1 MPKAKTITRPVIRPE
16 ARDFTAHFSGRDYS
30 PAAVGGA
37 LDAGARGDFT
47 LQHDLFNTMEDTWP
61 RLRANLHKIK
71 HAVRKLPF
79 NVQPFSPKG
88 GAPSASAQEKAAFV
102 ESALWLDAGAPA
114 RGNQA
119 FLDATF
125 ELMDAVARGFA
136 VVEIDWKVDA
146 QGYLVPAGYR
156 RVPVRYLALDP
167 AGELALKLS
176 GAPFASAA
184 SDLHGFADYPGKFLV
199 GVFRS
204 KSGPLGEG
212 AQLRALAP
220 LWLGHMLGWEWLL
233 QKTELFG
240 SPIRWATYPTGATQA
255 EIDTLVSMLRNMGTA
270 AWGAFPQGTQL
281 QLQQG
286 TIPGVAGPSEPSER
300 LMALANRACDLLFL
314 GQNLTSEQ
322 SGQGA
327 RAAAQVHREVELDLY
342 ENYAAFLVD
351 IINDQLI
358 PNLIELNWGSRDE
371 LPFVEVEIPRPNR
384 DQEKADRDKLLFGD
398 LGLPVSLQYLYE
410 RHRVPAPAATDV
422 LFRPYDGARQR
433 GDGHAGGVAPEPANA
448 GEGAAS
454 TGCPQCGRAEPQRH
468 KVPAPA
474 KGDALFQRPKP
485 VAVATPPAASAKA
498 APCACG
504 CDAPIDAASESA
516 AELAA
521 RQQAAAS
528 ALPGQIAAAEA
539 AGEYLVWESVLDNR
553 TTSACSARHGRR
565 YGDGWFNP
573 PPIHYNCRSTLIR
586 VRKDQYKEP
595 VTEPDRSGSTE

>member
-79 NVQPFSPKG
+79 NVQPFTPKG

-136 VVEIDWKVDA
+136 VVEIDWKIDA
-146 QGYLVPAGYR
+146 QGYLIPAGYR

-176 GAPFASAA
+176 GAPFVSAA
-184 SDLHGFADYPGKFLV
+184 SDLHGFGDYPGKFLV
-199 GVFRS
+199 GVYRS

-286 TIPGVAGPSEPSER
+286 TIPGVAGPSEPTER

-314 GQNLTSEQ
+314 GQNLTTEQ

-358 PNLIELNWGSRDE
+358 PNLIELNWGNRDE

-410 RHRVPAPAATDV
+410 RH
-422 LFRPYDGARQR
+422 
-433 GDGHAGGVAPEPANA
+433 
-448 GEGAAS
+448 
-454 TGCPQCGRAEPQRH
+454 

-498 APCACG
+498 ASCACVCG
-504 CDAPIDAASESA
+504 APIDAASESA

-521 RQQAAAS
+521 RQQAAAN

-539 AGEYLVWESVLDNR
+539 ADEYRVWESVLDNR
-553 TTSACSARHGRR
+553 TTSDCSARHGRR

-586 VRKDQYKEP
+586 VPKASYQPPSDGSGM
-595 VTEPDRSGSTE
+595 TE

>member
-1 MPKAKTITRPVIRPE
+1 MPKSKAITRPVIRPDP
-16 ARDFTAHFSGRDYS
+16 RDFIAHFSGRDYS
-30 PAAVGGA
+30 PDAVGGA
-37 LDAGARGDFT
+37 LDAGARGDFS

-79 NVQPFSPKG
+79 NVQPFTPKNG
-88 GAPSASAQEKAAFV
+88 TPSAVAQEKAAFV

-156 RVPVRYLALDP
+156 RVPVRHLALNP
-167 AGELALKLS
+167 VGELSLNLTGSPFVS
-176 GAPFASAA
+176 GAAE
-184 SDLHGFADYPGKFLV
+184 LHGFAEFPAKFLV
-199 GVFRS
+199 GVYRS

-240 SPIRWATYPTGATQA
+240 SPIRWATYPTGSTQA

-286 TIPGVAGPSEPSER
+286 TMPGVAGPSEPSER

-327 RAAAQVHREVELDLY
+327 RAAAQVHRDVELDLY
-342 ENYAAFLVD
+342 ENYAAFIVD
-351 IINDQLI
+351 LINDQLI
-358 PNLIELNWGSRDE
+358 PNLIELNWGNRDE
-371 LPFVEVEIPRPNR
+371 LPFVEVEIPRPDR
-384 DQEKADRDKLLFGD
+384 DQEKATRDKLLFGD

-410 RHRVPAPAATDV
+410 RHRVPAPA
-422 LFRPYDGARQR
+422 
-433 GDGHAGGVAPEPANA
+433 
-448 GEGAAS
+448 
-454 TGCPQCGRAEPQRH
+454 
-468 KVPAPA
+468 
-474 KGDALFQRPKP
+474 KGDDLFQRPKP
-485 VAVATPPAASAKA
+485 VAVVTPPAASAKA

-504 CDAPIDAASESA
+504 CDAPIEATSESA

-521 RQQAAAS
+521 RQQAAAN

-553 TTSACSARHGRR
+553 TTSDCSARHGRR

-573 PPIHYNCRSTLIR
+573 PPIHFNCRSTLIR
-586 VRKDQYKEP
+586 VPKDQYKDP
-595 VTEPDRSGSTE
+595 VSEPDRSGSTE

>member
-79 NVQPFSPKG
+79 NVQPFTPKG
-88 GAPSASAQEKAAFV
+88 GAPSAAAQEKAAFV

-184 SDLHGFADYPGKFLV
+184 SDLHGFGDYPGKFLV
-199 GVFRS
+199 GVYRS

-255 EIDTLVSMLRNMGTA
+255 EIDTLISMLRNMGTA

-314 GQNLTSEQ
+314 GQNLTTEQ

-358 PNLIELNWGSRDE
+358 PNLVELNWGNRDE

-410 RHRVPAPAATDV
+410 RH
-422 LFRPYDGARQR
+422 
-433 GDGHAGGVAPEPANA
+433 
-448 GEGAAS
+448 
-454 TGCPQCGRAEPQRH
+454 

-485 VAVATPPAASAKA
+485 VAVAMPPATSAKA
-498 APCACG
+498 APCPCG
-504 CDAPIDAASESA
+504 CGAPIEATSESA
-516 AELAA
+516 AQLAA
-521 RQQAAAS
+521 RQQAAAN

-553 TTSACSARHGRR
+553 TTSDCSARHGRR

-586 VRKDQYKEP
+586 VPKASYQP
-595 VTEPDRSGSTE
+595 PSDRSGITE

>member
-79 NVQPFSPKG
+79 NVQPFTPKG
-88 GAPSASAQEKAAFV
+88 GAPSAAAQEKAAFV

-146 QGYLVPAGYR
+146 QGYLIPAGYR

-184 SDLHGFADYPGKFLV
+184 SDLHGFGDYPGKFLV
-199 GVFRS
+199 GVYRS

-255 EIDTLVSMLRNMGTA
+255 EIDTLISMLRNMGTA

-286 TIPGVAGPSEPSER
+286 TIPGVAGPSEPTER

-327 RAAAQVHREVELDLY
+327 RAAAEVHREVELDLY

-410 RHRVPAPAATDV
+410 RH
-422 LFRPYDGARQR
+422 
-433 GDGHAGGVAPEPANA
+433 
-448 GEGAAS
+448 
-454 TGCPQCGRAEPQRH
+454 

-485 VAVATPPAASAKA
+485 VAVAAPPAASAKA
-498 APCACG
+498 TPCACG
-504 CDAPIDAASESA
+504 CGAPIEATSESA

-521 RQQAAAS
+521 RQQAAAN

-553 TTSACSARHGRR
+553 TTSDCSARHGRR

-586 VRKDQYKEP
+586 VPKASYQP
-595 VTEPDRSGSTE
+595 PSDRSGITE

>member
-79 NVQPFSPKG
+79 NVQPFTPKG
-88 GAPSASAQEKAAFV
+88 GAPSAVAQEKAAFV

-184 SDLHGFADYPGKFLV
+184 SDLHGFGDYPGKFLV

-358 PNLIELNWGSRDE
+358 PNLIQLNWGNRDE

-410 RHRVPAPAATDV
+410 RH
-422 LFRPYDGARQR
+422 
-433 GDGHAGGVAPEPANA
+433 
-448 GEGAAS
+448 
-454 TGCPQCGRAEPQRH
+454 

-485 VAVATPPAASAKA
+485 VAVAAPSAASPKA
-498 APCACG
+498 TSCACG
-504 CDAPIDAASESA
+504 CDAPINATSESA

-521 RQQAAAS
+521 RQQAAAN

-539 AGEYLVWESVLDNR
+539 VGEYLVWEAVLDNR
-553 TTSACSARHGRR
+553 TTSDCSARHGRR

-586 VRKDQYKEP
+586 VPKDQYKA
-595 VTEPDRSGSTE
+595 PDRGTLS

>member
-79 NVQPFSPKG
+79 NVQPFTPKG
-88 GAPSASAQEKAAFV
+88 GAPSAAAQEKAAFV

-114 RGNQA
+114 HSNLA

-156 RVPVRYLALDP
+156 RVPVRYLALDA

-184 SDLHGFADYPGKFLV
+184 PDLHGFADYPGKFLV

-327 RAAAQVHREVELDLY
+327 RAAAEVHREVELDLY

-410 RHRVPAPAATDV
+410 RH
-422 LFRPYDGARQR
+422 
-433 GDGHAGGVAPEPANA
+433 
-448 GEGAAS
+448 
-454 TGCPQCGRAEPQRH
+454 

-498 APCACG
+498 APCACYGARQREDGHAEGLAPERSAGVSGHGHPPCG
-504 CDAPIDAASESA
+504 CGSSHCDVPIDAASESA

-521 RQQAAAS
+521 RQQAAAN

-586 VRKDQYKEP
+586 VPKASYKS
-595 VTEPDRSGSTE
+595 PD

>member
-79 NVQPFSPKG
+79 NVQPLTPKG

-102 ESALWLDAGAPA
+102 ESALWLDVGAPA

-119 FLDATF
+119 FLDAIF

-184 SDLHGFADYPGKFLV
+184 SDLQGFGDYPGKFLV
-199 GVFRS
+199 GVYRS

-286 TIPGVAGPSEPSER
+286 TIPGVAGPSEPTER

-314 GQNLTSEQ
+314 GQNLTTEQ

-358 PNLIELNWGSRDE
+358 PNLVELNWGNRDE

-410 RHRVPAPAATDV
+410 RH
-422 LFRPYDGARQR
+422 
-433 GDGHAGGVAPEPANA
+433 
-448 GEGAAS
+448 
-454 TGCPQCGRAEPQRH
+454 

-485 VAVATPPAASAKA
+485 VAAATPPAASAKA

-504 CDAPIDAASESA
+504 CGAPIEATSESA

-521 RQQAAAS
+521 RQQAAAN
-528 ALPGQIAAAEA
+528 AFPGQIAAAEA

-586 VRKDQYKEP
+586 VPKDKYKKPES
-595 VTEPDRSGSTE
+595 DSDHNGA

>member
-79 NVQPFSPKG
+79 NVQPFTPKG
-88 GAPSASAQEKAAFV
+88 GAPSTAAQEKAAFV

-146 QGYLVPAGYR
+146 RGYLVPVGYR

-286 TIPGVAGPSEPSER
+286 TIPGVAGPSEPTER

-314 GQNLTSEQ
+314 GQNLTTEQ

-327 RAAAQVHREVELDLY
+327 RAAAEVHREVELDLY

-410 RHRVPAPAATDV
+410 RH
-422 LFRPYDGARQR
+422 
-433 GDGHAGGVAPEPANA
+433 
-448 GEGAAS
+448 
-454 TGCPQCGRAEPQRH
+454 

-474 KGDALFQRPKP
+474 KGDALFQRPQP
-485 VAVATPPAASAKA
+485 VAVATPPAASVKA

-504 CDAPIDAASESA
+504 CDAPIEATSESA

-521 RQQAAAS
+521 RQQAAAN
-528 ALPGQIAAAEA
+528 ALPGQQAAAEA

-586 VRKDQYKEP
+586 VPKDKYKKPE
-595 VTEPDRSGSTE
+595 